1 MTFEERVQKEQELF
15 NYWVDLYPSTIMPP
29 ELQRKIMAQLD
40 DTELEYELQN
50 RARISMKEEEQL
62 NLLNQIV
69 QKISLE
75 EAKSFCKKQNL
86 FYQIIEGDLHVW
98 INQTDCMFHF
108 NY

>member
-1 MTFEERVQKEQELF
+1 MTFEERIQKEQELF
-15 NYWVDLYPSTIMPP
+15 DYWLDLYPPTVVNT
-29 ELQRKIMAQLD
+29 ELQRKIMAQLN

-62 NLLNQIV
+62 DLLNQIV
-69 QKISLE
+69 QKISLQKAIE
-75 EAKSFCKKQNL
+75 FCKQQNL
-86 FYQIIEGDLHVW
+86 FYQIIEGNLHVW